1 MSLARPAATIAV
13 VALLLAGCG
22 GSSSAQ
28 RPFAPTANAICAKTS
43 EALRKVPAIGG
54 THLVLDVS
62 EQLPIYQ
69 QQLDQLTA
77 LKAPAGKAS
86 AYAKALKGART
97 DVGLLHQL
105 YSAAKARNSK
115 QVHAIAV
122 QGSSV
127 YSAAAA
133 EMRGIG
139 LTRCATSL

>member
-22 GSSSAQ
+22 GSSGPK

-43 EALRKVPAIGG
+43 QALVKVPAIGG
-54 THLVLDVS
+54 THLALDVS
-62 EQLPIYQ
+62 DQLPIYQ
-69 QQLDQLTA
+69 KQLDQLSA
-77 LKAPAGKAS
+77 LKAPAGEAS
-86 AYAKALKGART
+86 AYAKALAGASA
-97 DVGLLHQL
+97 DVVLLHQL
-105 YSAAKARNSK
+105 YSAAKARDAKS
-115 QVHAIAV
+115 VHAIAV
-122 QGSSV
+122 RGSSA